1 MRSTSTTRCDGS
13 TGATTIAYLKVGSTV
28 VIATPTLVAPN
39 THVTVGPVSLVLD
52 EQVPDPSG
60 GLTVHGIHLS
70 VSGGGLVQTDLVVGS
85 ARSGV
90 DNCP

>member
-1 MRSTSTTRCDGS
+1 M
-13 TGATTIAYLKVGSTV
+13 
-28 VIATPTLVAPN
+28 VIAAPTLVAPN

-70 VSGGGLVQTDLVVGS
+70 VSGGGLAQTDLVVSS
-85 ARSGV
+85 ATSGIG
-90 DNCP
+90 NCP